1 MRFSKSANRNG
12 RDAKDMNDT
21 DTTAQMPLSGIR
33 VLDLGR
39 HLAGPTCAMWLGDLG
54 ADVIKIETPDEGD
67 HGRAA
72 GPPFFNGESAF
83 FLSANR
89 NKRSVALNFKV
100 PEGQEI
106 FRKLADTADVVVENF
121 RPGVMD
127 ALNIGYKTMS
137 ERNPKIIYISISGF
151 GIDGPYANRPGLDQ
165 IVQGF
170 SGLMSI
176 TGFEGG
182 DPVRVGI
189 PIADLLTGLFG
200 SYGVLAALQ
209 ARERTGRGQ
218 EVNTSLLESMVGM
231 LAFQGVRYLNGAGVP
246 PPAGNHHPINAPYG
260 VVKASDG
267 HLTIG
272 ATGDKRWP
280 ALCRVIDAPEFLED
294 ERFKTNGDRYENRLL
309 LADMIS
315 EKMQTKTADEWELI
329 LNEAGIPCGPIYTL
343 DQTLEHPQVHHREM
357 VVEKEHPTAGTI
369 RLLGLPVK
377 FSDTPGD
384 IHRVPPL
391 LGEHTGEVLDELG
404 VSQAEIDKL
413 AQSGV
418 VGLGKT
424 GAPAS
429 AADD

>member
-1 MRFSKSANRNG
+1 MSGA
-12 RDAKDMNDT
+12 

-33 VLDLGR
+33 VVDFGR

-54 ADVIKIETPDEGD
+54 ADVIKIENPQRGD
-67 HGRAA
+67 DGRAA
-72 GPPFFNGESAF
+72 GPPFFKGESAF

-89 NKRSVALNFKV
+89 NKRSVAIDFKT
-100 PEGQEI
+100 PEGQAAIAKIIE
-106 FRKLADTADVVVENF
+106 TADVVVENF

-127 ALNIGYKTMS
+127 IMNLGYKAMS
-137 ERNPKIIYISISGF
+137 ERNPRIIYCSISAF
-151 GIDGPYANRPGLDQ
+151 GVDGPYSNRPGLDQ

-182 DPVRVGI
+182 EPVRAGI

-200 SYGVLAALQ
+200 AYGVLAALQ

-231 LAFQGVRYLNGAGVP
+231 LAFQGVRYLNGAGNP

-260 VVKASDG
+260 VFRARDG
-267 HLTIG
+267 YMNIG

-280 ALCRVIDAPEFLED
+280 IFCEVIGAPEFLED
-294 ERFKTNGDRYENRLL
+294 ERFKTNGGRFENLDV
-309 LADMIS
+309 LAEMIS
-315 EKMQTKTADEWELI
+315 EKLQARTVDEWEVL
-329 LNEAGIPCGPIYTL
+329 LNEAGIPSGPIYTVE
-343 DQTLEHPQVHHREM
+343 QALEHPQTQHRQM
-357 VVEKEHPTAGTI
+357 VVECEHPAAGAI

-384 IHRVPPL
+384 VHRVPPM
-391 LGEHTGEVLDELG
+391 LGEHTAEVLREVGVDDGDLEAMARAGIANLG
-404 VSQAEIDKL
+404 P
-413 AQSGV
+413 G
-418 VGLGKT
+418 
-424 GAPAS
+424 
-429 AADD
+429 